1 MLKHVQVRKTY
12 THGPSERHFLR
23 GENFPF
29 KVDRSHIFPTD
40 RNSATISKEYGSEL
54 VQSMKEHTCKFHQR
68 REQA

>member
-40 RNSATISKEYGSEL
+40 RNSATISKEYGSDL
-54 VQSMKEHTCKFHQR
+54 VQT
-68 REQA
+68 